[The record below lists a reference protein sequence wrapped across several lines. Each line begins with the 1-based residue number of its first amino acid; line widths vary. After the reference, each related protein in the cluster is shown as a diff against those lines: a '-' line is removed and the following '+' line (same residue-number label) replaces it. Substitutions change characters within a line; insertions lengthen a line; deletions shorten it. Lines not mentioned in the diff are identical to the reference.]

1 MKLFYASHL
10 FRVIEGRSKEMKL
23 ATLTGNVSSGKF
35 SNEDSEA
42 LHELLHHLF
51 QEASMARIFL
61 EFSKDVTIVT
71 DE

>member
-1 MKLFYASHL
+1 
-10 FRVIEGRSKEMKL
+10 MKL

-61 EFSKDVTIVT
+61 VFSKDVTIVT